1 MKTFG
6 WIEDVFGGSLVT
18 DPKVSAFDSGF
29 TLGFGIFETMKTRG
43 DRIQFLDFHID
54 RLAASATELQFEIP
68 SIENIKS
75 AVRDVIDANKPN
87 GYGRLR
93 VSLTQGIQGVTS
105 WTLIITWQPI
115 ELWVNPATLTISNV
129 IQLESRLSK
138 SMKTLSYLEN
148 AVALQQAIRRG
159 FDDAI
164 IFGTSNFV
172 TETALANIF
181 IVKDNALFT
190 PPLSSGCLQGITRQI
205 ILREFVDFLDVSERN
220 LTLTDI
226 EHADEILIT
235 SAIRDVQPVQSVDS
249 WQYKAPG
256 KVTSILQG
264 LYREF
269 AEGGFQ

>member
-43 DRIQFLDFHID
+43 DRIQFLDFHIE

-190 PPLSSGCLQGITRQI
+190 PPLSSGCLQGITRQM

>member
-68 SIENIKS
+68 NIENIRS

-148 AVALQQAIRRG
+148 AVALQQATRRG

-164 IFGTSNFV
+164 IFSTSNFV

-256 KVTSILQG
+256 KVTLILQG

>member
-68 SIENIKS
+68 NIENIRS

-164 IFGTSNFV
+164 IFSTSNFV

-256 KVTSILQG
+256 KVTLILQG

>member
-43 DRIQFLDFHID
+43 DRIQFLDFHIE

-75 AVRDVIDANKPN
+75 AVRDVIDANKTN

-148 AVALQQAIRRG
+148 AVALQQATRRG

>member
-43 DRIQFLDFHID
+43 DRIQFLDFHIE